1 MESEL
6 SFYELSG
13 DEKATLKAQGGM
25 KRRGSAGVRFGNPAH
40 LLDAAKYVK
49 EAWDNLSPIS
59 VENCFRK
66 ADISIEYQEEMRL
79 VQDIAGDEQ
88 IYQLVEGMEELSVE
102 DINGFVHAD
111 DADSTE
117 FVEAI
122 KDDMND
128 LMEELHQVQLILNEE
143 SEEEENK
150 NDEAFSM
157 DDPHPFVGIEDVFA
171 DILSLGP
178 KIQHSDFEEQS
189 MGLHQNICGA
199 YENLLS
205 IAMNIKRERTR
216 RMAMRPKIQL
226 AIRDFYE

>member
-88 IYQLVEGMEELSVE
+88 IYQLVEGM
-102 DINGFVHAD
+102 
-111 DADSTE
+111 
-117 FVEAI
+117 
-122 KDDMND
+122 
-128 LMEELHQVQLILNEE
+128 
-143 SEEEENK
+143 
-150 NDEAFSM
+150 
-157 DDPHPFVGIEDVFA
+157 
-171 DILSLGP
+171 
-178 KIQHSDFEEQS
+178 
-189 MGLHQNICGA
+189 
-199 YENLLS
+199 
-205 IAMNIKRERTR
+205 
-216 RMAMRPKIQL
+216 
-226 AIRDFYE
+226 